1 MPRKPS
7 ASQISPARI
16 TQLAREKLGYHDL
29 RPGQLETIRLILAG
43 HDTLSVM
50 PTGSGKSAIYQIAA
64 TFIQGPTVIV
74 SPLIALQKDQL
85 ESIRA
90 SSLAEAAI
98 VNSNVR
104 AADKREAFEKLE
116 TGDLE
121 FLFLAPEQLANE
133 DTMSKLLANPPTLFV
148 VDEAHC
154 MSEWGHDFRP
164 EYGRLGKF
172 IEQLGRPRVLAL
184 TATAAPQVREEIVT
198 RLGMKDART
207 VVWGFDRPNIHL
219 AVETCPDEPTKRRL
233 VVDRVRDLVR
243 AGQKPGI
250 VYTATRAHA
259 EDVAK
264 WLSEEAHLKAEP
276 YHAGLKKERREQ
288 IQDWFM
294 TDVVDVIVA
303 TNAFGMGVDKP
314 DVRFVLHYDVPEAP
328 DAYYQ
333 EIGRAGRDGQPA
345 QALLLYRP
353 EDAGMR
359 KAMAS
364 SGKLAEDQVETVLTA
379 IQDAPRGG
387 IDTKDLAAQLAEEHE
402 NLSAAKVAKSIN
414 RLEEIGAVKVSAEG
428 QVTATRKRVNVEKA
442 AGAAVEEQE
451 AYRRYRVG
459 RVEIMKGYAET
470 TECRRHYL
478 LNYFGEQSDDL
489 CNHCDNCE
497 TGLAKKHFA
506 EVSKAAEN
514 GRPFP
519 PNSKVTHKKFGPGT
533 VMRYEGDKIVI
544 LFDTE
549 GYKSLVLDVVLEND
563 LLQPA
568 TA

>member
-1 MPRKPS
+1 MAKKAQAVS
-7 ASQISPARI
+7 ATDI
-16 TQLAREKLGYHDL
+16 TNLAKEKLGYRDL

-64 TFIQGPTVIV
+64 LFIKGSTVIV
-74 SPLIALQKDQL
+74 SPLIALQKDQV

-90 SSLAEAAI
+90 NSLAEAAI

-104 AADKREAFEKLE
+104 AADKREAFEKFE
-116 TGDLE
+116 DGELE

-133 DTMSKLLANPPTLFV
+133 DTMAKLLTNPPSLFV

-172 IEQLGRPRVLAL
+172 IEQLGSPRVLAL
-184 TATAAPQVREEIVT
+184 TATAAPQVREEIVK
-198 RLGMKDART
+198 RLGMQNPRT
-207 VVWGFDRPNIHL
+207 VVWGFDRPNISL
-219 AVETCPDEPTKRRL
+219 AVETCPDESTKQRL
-233 VVDRVRDLVR
+233 VVDRVRDFVR

-259 EDVAK
+259 GDVAK
-264 WLSEEAHLKAEP
+264 WLSEEANIKAEA
-276 YHAGLKKERREQ
+276 YHAGLKKEEREKV
-288 IQDWFM
+288 QDWFM
-294 TDVVDVIVA
+294 SDVVDVIVA

-314 DVRFVLHYDVPEAP
+314 DVRFVVHYDIPEAV

-353 EDAGMR
+353 EDAGKR

-364 SGKLAEDQVETVLTA
+364 SGKLDEDQVETVLEA
-379 IQDAPRGG
+379 VRQSRGG
-387 IDTKDLAAQLAEEHE
+387 VDVKELTAELTEGE
-402 NLSAAKVAKSIN
+402 DGLTGAKVAKALN
-414 RLEEIGAVKVSAEG
+414 RLEEVGAVAVDADG
-428 QVTATRKRVNVEKA
+428 QVATTSRKVDVAKAVE
-442 AGAAVEEQE
+442 AAVEEQE

-459 RVEIMKGYAET
+459 RVEIIKGYAET
-470 TECRRHYL
+470 HDCRRHYL

-489 CNHCDNCE
+489 CNNCDNCQ
-497 TGLAKKHFA
+497 TGLAKKHFDQTQDHA
-506 EVSKAAEN
+506 DN

-519 PNSKVTHKKFGPGT
+519 LNAKVTHKKFGQGI
-533 VMRYEGDKIVI
+533 VMRYEADKIVI

-549 GYKSLVLDVVLEND
+549 GYKSLVVDVVLENG
-563 LLQPA
+563 LLEP
-568 TA
+568 TR

>member
-1 MPRKPS
+1 MARKPVVS
-7 ASQISPARI
+7 AAEI
-16 TQLAREKLGYHDL
+16 TELAKEKLGYRDL

-64 TFIQGPTVIV
+64 LFIKGSTVIV

-85 ESIRA
+85 ESIQA
-90 SSLAEAAI
+90 NGLAEAAI

-104 AADKREAFEKLE
+104 AAAKREAFEKFE
-116 TGDLE
+116 DGDLE

-133 DTMSKLLANPPTLFV
+133 QTMARLLANPPSLFV

-172 IEQLGRPRVLAL
+172 IEQLGSPRVLAL
-184 TATAAPQVREEIVT
+184 TATAAPQVREEIVK
-198 RLGMKDART
+198 RLGMDDART
-207 VVWGFDRPNIHL
+207 VVWGFDRPNISL
-219 AVETCPDEPTKRRL
+219 GVETCPDEATKRRL
-233 VVDRVRDLVR
+233 VVDRVRDHVR
-243 AGQKPGI
+243 GGQKPGI
-250 VYTATRAHA
+250 VYTATRQHA
-259 EDVAK
+259 EDVAR
-264 WLSEEAHLKAEP
+264 WLSEEANIKAEA
-276 YHAGLKKERREQ
+276 YHAGMKKEERERV
-288 IQDWFM
+288 QDGFM

-314 DVRFVLHYDVPEAP
+314 DVRFVIHYDVPEAI

-333 EIGRAGRDGQPA
+333 EVGRAGRDGEPA
-345 QALLLYRP
+345 RALLLYRP

-364 SGKLAEDQVETVLTA
+364 SGKLAEDQVETVLEAIRTA
-379 IQDAPRGG
+379 RGG
-387 IDTKDLAAQLAEEHE
+387 VDAKELAAELSQETE
-402 NLSAAKVAKSIN
+402 NLSGAKVAKAIN
-414 RLEEIGAVKVSAEG
+414 RLEEIGAVKVTAEG
-428 QVTATRKRVNVEKA
+428 RVTATSKRVDVAKA

-459 RVEIMKGYAET
+459 RVEIIKGYAET
-470 TECRRHYL
+470 TQCRRHYL

-489 CNHCDNCE
+489 CGNCDNCQ
-497 TGLAKKHFA
+497 TGLAKRHFDEQA
-506 EVSKAAEN
+506 VDDK
-514 GRPFP
+514 GRPFAL
-519 PNSKVTHKKFGPGT
+519 NAKVTHKKFGPGI
-533 VMRYEGDKIVI
+533 VMRYEGDKVVV

-549 GYKSLVLDVVLEND
+549 GYKSLVVDVIVKNALVEP
-563 LLQPA
+563 L
-568 TA
+568 